1 MTGHKHVPVCEE
13 SATSMFFDSVTLFSL
28 AMASVISTAWDFLF
42 CDRSHLGDSGMNLQI
57 WNNPGITLVMGH
69 VT

>member
-1 MTGHKHVPVCEE
+1 
-13 SATSMFFDSVTLFSL
+13 MFFVSVILFSL

-57 WNNPGITLVMGH
+57 WNNPGVTLQ